1 MYYKGGYCMAR
12 LVADINDNLYKKFKI
27 IAMREDK
34 TIKEKITEII
44 EDSCFDK
51 LYEIKYIDMAEI
63 MDIFKDWDVAQ
74 INIINGISLGYS
86 HERTPLSDEEK
97 LVTVEKGDLDKCKRL
112 GLDFGEWLC
121 NNLDNTDYASVN
133 FVRFLPK

>member
-1 MYYKGGYCMAR
+1 MAR

-34 TIKEKITEII
+34 TIKEKITEVI
-44 EDSCFDK
+44 EESCFDK
-51 LYEIKYIDMAEI
+51 LYDIKYVDMNEI
-63 MDIFKDWDVAQ
+63 MEIFEDWDVAQ
-74 INIINGISLGYS
+74 INIINQISLGYS
-86 HERTPLSDEEK
+86 HERNPLEDEEI
-97 LVTVEKGDLDKCKRL
+97 LVKVEKDDLNECKRL

-121 NNLDNTDYASVN
+121 NNLDNTDYASIN

>member
-1 MYYKGGYCMAR
+1 MAR
-12 LVADINDNLYKKFKI
+12 LVADINDNLYKRFKI

-44 EDSCFDK
+44 EESCFDK
-51 LYEIKYIDMAEI
+51 LYDIKYVDINEI
-63 MDIFKDWDVAQ
+63 MEIFEDWEVAQ
-74 INIINGISLGYS
+74 VNIINGISLGYS
-86 HERTPLSDEEK
+86 HKRNPLEDEEK
-97 LVTVEKGDLDKCKRL
+97 LMTIEKDDIDECNEL

-121 NNLDNTDYASVN
+121 DCLNDSDYATVN

>member
-1 MYYKGGYCMAR
+1 MAR

-51 LYEIKYIDMAEI
+51 LYDIKYVDMSEIK
-63 MDIFKDWDVAQ
+63 DIFEDWDVAQ

-86 HERTPLSDEEK
+86 HERCPLVYEEK
-97 LVTVEKGDLDKCKRL
+97 LMTIKKDDLDECKRL

-121 NNLDNTDYASVN
+121 NNLDDTDYARVN